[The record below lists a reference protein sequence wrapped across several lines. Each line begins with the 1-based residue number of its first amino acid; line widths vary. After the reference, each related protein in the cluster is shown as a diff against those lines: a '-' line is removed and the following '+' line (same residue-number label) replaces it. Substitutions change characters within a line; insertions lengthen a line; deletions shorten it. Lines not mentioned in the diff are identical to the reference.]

1 MPDVQYVPK
10 LPDDT
15 VNAPQ
20 TNPLGTAAKL
30 SLSLALIGMAVYWI
44 VGAVIN
50 YAVER
55 VTLEQERQLAR
66 LFRVEMRA
74 SDTNT
79 TYFQSVTDRLAA
91 CARLPYPIRVH
102 IMEEKE
108 PNAFAVP
115 GGEIYITTGILAKM
129 ESENELGF
137 ILGHELGHFKHR
149 DHLRSLG
156 LRLIL
161 GLVGMVLGG
170 DYGVAGNLT
179 IGIGSARYSQSA
191 ELAADAF
198 GLEMMQC
205 AYGTVTDA
213 TKMFEKMDEGDEWRY
228 FLATHPGFE
237 KRIEQMRELI
247 ETRGYD
253 TTKKALPLRTRGH
266 DTQSSG
272 SR

>member
-1 MPDVQYVPK
+1 MPARYTPG

-15 VNAPQ
+15 VNVSVEH
-20 TNPLGTAAKL
+20 PLKTALKL
-30 SLSLALIGMAVYWI
+30 TLSLALIAAAVYWI
-44 VGAVIN
+44 VGVAID

-55 VTLEQERQLAR
+55 VTPQQERQLAE
-66 LFRVEMRA
+66 LFRVEMTP

-79 TYFQSVTDRLAA
+79 TYLQSVADRLAV
-91 CARLPYPIRVH
+91 CAKLPYPIRVH
-102 IMEEKE
+102 LMEDTE

-129 ESENELGF
+129 GSENELAF
-137 ILGHELGHFKHR
+137 VLGHELGHFKHR

-156 LRLIL
+156 VRLIL
-161 GLVGMVLGG
+161 GLIGIVIGG
-170 DYGVAGNLT
+170 DYGMAGNLT
-179 IGIGSARYSQSA
+179 IGISSARYSQSA

-228 FLATHPGFE
+228 FLATHPGFGT
-237 KRIEQMRELI
+237 RIERMRELI
-247 ETRGYD
+247 ETHGYD
-253 TTKKALPLRTRGH
+253 TTRALLPLG
-266 DTQSSG
+266 D
-272 SR
+272 